1 MITADAQQR
10 AIRLAELQ
18 RIVGAEAAPE
28 DRELILSFVPVVFQE
43 LPDRL
48 ALGLPVPALAARI
61 TEHFRFV
68 VREMPPA
75 FQLYKGLPGIH
86 VWARNHDETEARA
99 TGSGHGGLPIESTVV
114 EAHTLD
120 APFIFESLKNYFQ
133 KAGLRVFAA
142 IHPIFTVR
150 RQWERIVWMG
160 GGAEEGARELL
171 CHFQIERVDSKER
184 LRRIEHEVFSVL
196 KTVFTAVE
204 DFPDMMRM
212 TRELGPRLRSRR
224 GKPGEAEAARA

>member
-1 MITADAQQR
+1 
-10 AIRLAELQ
+10 
-18 RIVGAEAAPE
+18 
-28 DRELILSFVPVVFQE
+28 
-43 LPDRL
+43 
-48 ALGLPVPALAARI
+48 
-61 TEHFRFV
+61 
-68 VREMPPA
+68 REMPPA
-75 FQLYKGLPGIH
+75 IQLHRGLPGIH
-86 VWARNHDETEARA
+86 VWARNPTEAEARA
-99 TGSGHGGLPIESTVV
+99 TGSGTGHLPTDCTIV

-142 IHPIFTVR
+142 VHPIFTVR

-160 GGAEEGARELL
+160 EPGEEGARELL

-204 DFPDMMRM
+204 DFPEMVRIA
-212 TRELGPRLRSRR
+212 RELGPRLRSRR
-224 GKPGEAEAARA
+224 